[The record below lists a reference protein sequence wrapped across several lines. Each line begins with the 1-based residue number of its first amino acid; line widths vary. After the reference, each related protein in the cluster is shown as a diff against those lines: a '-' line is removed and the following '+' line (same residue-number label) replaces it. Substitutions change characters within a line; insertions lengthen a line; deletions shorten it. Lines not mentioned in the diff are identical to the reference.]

1 MKMIRRNFLKLSAM
15 GLVLPTIVPSSVFGS
30 NAPNDKIN
38 IGAIGTGRISRD
50 HDMPSVLKY
59 DNIRITAV
67 CDLDSK
73 RMGEAKTYV
82 ENYYAQKGIKHEV
95 KMYADYKELIADKSI
110 DAVLIS
116 TPDHWHALPVI
127 EAARAGKDIYV
138 QKPFSFTLDEG
149 RIMSNIVNSTG
160 VILQIGTQQRAM
172 PQFHRACELVRNG
185 KIGEL
190 KSVKIGLPID
200 PAGEDEPEMPIPS
213 NLNYEKWL
221 GPTPYVYYT
230 EKRVHPQLDYSRP
243 GWLRC
248 DSYCLGMI
256 TGWGVHHV
264 DAAHWGMDTEYTG
277 PIEVSGKAE
286 YPTKGLWSVHGKYHV
301 YLKYANGIAA
311 EICDEFPNGV
321 RFEGTEG
328 WIFVTRG
335 NYSATGS
342 DPNAKTDQTSPL
354 QASDPKILKAVI
366 GANDI
371 QLQKIADHH
380 GNWLDCVRSRQKPI
394 TPAEIGHR
402 ATSTCIISHIA
413 MKLGRKLDW
422 DPVLECFKNDDVA
435 NAMLSRYDRYPYVIK
450 N

>member
-1 MKMIRRNFLKLSAM
+1 
-15 GLVLPTIVPSSVFGS
+15 
-30 NAPNDKIN
+30 
-38 IGAIGTGRISRD
+38 
-50 HDMPSVLKY
+50 
-59 DNIRITAV
+59 
-67 CDLDSK
+67 
-73 RMGEAKTYV
+73 
-82 ENYYAQKGIKHEV
+82 
-95 KMYADYKELIADKSI
+95 
-110 DAVLIS
+110 
-116 TPDHWHALPVI
+116 
-127 EAARAGKDIYV
+127 
-138 QKPFSFTLDEG
+138 
-149 RIMSNIVNSTG
+149 
-160 VILQIGTQQRAM
+160 M

-200 PAGEDEPEMPIPS
+200 PAGEDEPEMPIPP

-422 DPVLECFKNDDVA
+422 DPVLERFKNDDVA